1 MFGGRLSQGQVIAA
15 ISAIVLLIA
24 MFLPWVGFSAGGGG
38 GTVTVPGA
46 GSVTVPTAPGG
57 GASESF
63 NIWKGST
70 LDIYLLITAIVALL
84 PALMA
89 LTDAAEEFS
98 FVSAATF
105 LLGVVAV
112 ILVAAWLTV
121 DFPGHGAER
130 KFGAF
135 IGLAAAIAIAIGG
148 FRAMQEE
155 VAGEI

>member
-1 MFGGRLSQGQVIAA
+1 MTGRLSQGQIIAA
-15 ISAIVLLIA
+15 VGAVVLLVA
-24 MFLPWVGFSAGGGG
+24 MFLPWIGVSGPSIPAG
-38 GTVTVPGA
+38 VTVPSGVSTSA
-46 GSVTVPTAPGG
+46 TDNV
-57 GASESF
+57 
-63 NIWKGST
+63 WKGST
-70 LDIYLLITAIVALL
+70 LDVYLLITAIVALL
-84 PALMA
+84 PALLA

-121 DFPGHGAER
+121 DFPDGAER
-130 KFGAF
+130 KIGAF
-135 IGLAAAIAIAIGG
+135 IGLAAALAIAIGG